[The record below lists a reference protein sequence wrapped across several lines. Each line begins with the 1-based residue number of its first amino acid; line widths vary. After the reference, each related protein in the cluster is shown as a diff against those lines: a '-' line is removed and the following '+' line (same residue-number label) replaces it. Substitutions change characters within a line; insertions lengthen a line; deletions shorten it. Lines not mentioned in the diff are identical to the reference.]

1 MGKMRPMR
9 FSGDS
14 YEQIVRDFD
23 WEIPARFNIAV
34 ACADDWAVREPG
46 RVALRRWREGGPETV
61 TTYGDLTA
69 LSSRFAHGLR
79 GLGAETGDRVAIVL
93 PQSLETV
100 VAHLAIYRAGMIAVP
115 LARLFQA
122 DALEFRLRRA
132 GVAIVVTDRPGADK
146 IASIRERLP
155 DLRHVIVVDG
165 AAGNDETPYESVLDD
180 RDVPFPAADTGPDT
194 PALIIFTSGT
204 TGPPKGALHG
214 HRVVPGHLPGLK
226 THHEFMPLPDDVA
239 WTPADW
245 AWAGGLLNIL
255 LPCLMMGV
263 PVVYGGLDRF
273 DPEKALRLMSEAGV
287 RNAFI
292 PPTALRL
299 MRTVVAPAK
308 RYRLVLRTIGTGGE
322 SLGAAT
328 HEWAEHEF
336 GLRVNEFYGQ
346 TECNLVLSCFGA
358 VGIMK
363 AGSIGRPVAGHTV
376 AVIDEAGTPC
386 VPGQRGEV
394 AVLRP
399 DPVMFLGYW
408 QDEAATARK
417 FRGDWLLTGDQA
429 IVDEEGYFIF
439 VGRDDDIINVAG
451 YRVGPGEIEDS
462 LLTHPAV
469 RLAAAVG
476 KPDALKGEIV
486 KAYVVLAEGYEPSP
500 ALGEDI
506 KRHVKARLAANIF
519 PREVEFVDTIP
530 LTTTGK
536 VIRRLFRDK
545 AKAEAANA

>member
-1 MGKMRPMR
+1 MR
-9 FSGDS
+9 FAGDTFDA
-14 YEQIVRDFD
+14 IVRDFSWD
-23 WEIPARFNIAV
+23 LPELYNIGV
-34 ACADDWAVREPG
+34 ACCDDWAVREPG
-46 RVALRRWREGGPETV
+46 RVALRRWRDDGPMAE
-61 TTYGDLTA
+61 TTYGELA
-69 LSSRFAHGLR
+69 ELSDRLANGLSR
-79 GLGAETGDRVAIVL
+79 LGASAGDRVAIVL
-93 PQSLETV
+93 PQRLETV
-100 VAHLAIYRAGMIAVP
+100 AAHLAIYKSAMIAVP
-115 LARLFQA
+115 LARLFQPE
-122 DALEFRLRRA
+122 ALEYRLARA
-132 GVAIVVTDRPGADK
+132 GVSIVVTDADGAAK
-146 IASIRERLP
+146 IRLIRERLP
-155 DLRHVIVVDG
+155 ELRHVVVIGDG
-165 AAGNDETPYESVLDD
+165 ANAAETGFDDLVASTSAGFT
-180 RDVPFPAADTGPDT
+180 AAVTTPDT

-214 HRVVPGHLPGLK
+214 HRVVIGHLPGLM
-226 THHEFMPLPDDVA
+226 THHEFMPQPGDMA

-255 LPCLMMGV
+255 LPCLMLGV

-273 DPEKALRLMSEAGV
+273 DPEKAFRLMSEAGV

-299 MRTVVAPAK
+299 MRTVEAPA
-308 RYRLVLRTIGTGGE
+308 RRFALTLRTVGSGGE

-328 HEWAEHEF
+328 HEWAQREL

-358 VGIMK
+358 AGVMK
-363 AGSIGRPVAGHTV
+363 AGSIGKAVPGHDV
-376 AVIDEAGTPC
+376 AVIDDSGGVCPSG
-386 VPGQRGEV
+386 VRGEV
-394 AVLRP
+394 AISRP

-408 QDEAATARK
+408 RDEAATAK
-417 FRGDWLLTGDQA
+417 KYRGDWLLTGDQA
-429 IVDEEGYFIF
+429 VVDAEGYYQF

-462 LLTHPAV
+462 LITHPAV

-486 KAYVVLAEGYEPSP
+486 KAYVVLAPGHEASA
-500 ALGEDI
+500 ALADDI
-506 KRHVKARLAANIF
+506 RRHVKARLAANIY
-519 PREVEFVDTIP
+519 PREVEFVDDIP

-545 AKAEAANA
+545 AKAESLSA

>member
-1 MGKMRPMR
+1 MR
-9 FSGDS
+9 FAGDTFDA
-14 YEQIVRDFD
+14 IVRDFSWD
-23 WEIPARFNIAV
+23 LPELYNIGV
-34 ACADDWAVREPG
+34 ACCDDWAAREPG
-46 RVALRRWREGGPETV
+46 RVALRRWRDDGPMAE
-61 TTYGDLTA
+61 TTYGELAVLSDRLANGLA
-69 LSSRFAHGLR
+69 L
-79 GLGAETGDRVAIVL
+79 LGASAGDRVAIVL
-93 PQSLETV
+93 PQRLETV
-100 VAHLAIYRAGMIAVP
+100 AAHLAIYKSAMIAVP
-115 LARLFQA
+115 LARLFQPE
-122 DALEFRLRRA
+122 ALEYRLARA
-132 GVAIVVTDRPGADK
+132 GVSIVVTDADGAAK
-146 IASIRERLP
+146 IRSIRDRLP
-155 DLRHVIVVDG
+155 ELRHVVVIGDRAN
-165 AAGNDETPYESVLDD
+165 AAETAFDD
-180 RDVPFPAADTGPDT
+180 LVASTSAGFTAAVTTPDT

-214 HRVVPGHLPGLK
+214 HRVVIGHLPGLM
-226 THHEFMPLPDDVA
+226 THHEFMPQPGDMA

-255 LPCLMMGV
+255 LPCLMLGV

-273 DPEKALRLMSEAGV
+273 DPEKAFRLMSEAGV

-299 MRTVVAPAK
+299 MRAVEAPAG
-308 RYRLVLRTIGTGGE
+308 RFALTLRTVGSGGE

-328 HEWAEHEF
+328 HEWAQREL

-358 VGIMK
+358 AGVMK
-363 AGSIGRPVAGHTV
+363 AGSIGKAVPGHDV
-376 AVIDEAGTPC
+376 AVIDDSGGVCP
-386 VPGQRGEV
+386 PGSRGEV
-394 AVLRP
+394 AIRRP

-408 QDEAATARK
+408 RDDAATAK
-417 FRGDWLLTGDQA
+417 KYRGDWLLTGDQA
-429 IVDEEGYFIF
+429 VVDADGYYQF

-486 KAYVVLAEGYEPSP
+486 KAYVVLAPGHEASA
-500 ALGEDI
+500 ALADDI
-506 KRHVKARLAANIF
+506 RRHVKARLAANIY
-519 PREVEFVDTIP
+519 PREVEFVDDIP

-545 AKAEAANA
+545 AKAESLSA